1 MIQYA
6 LAFAVVGGRRV
17 TKWQT
22 SDVPKLSEP
31 SDDLLV
37 QIVDDLGFTDPEKR
51 KLAKHHLSAHANS
64 FALGRYLQRVYPTV
78 HQDAATFREISDA
91 LKVVADK
98 MQALN
103 PMMSAAIAEAW
114 RQRRVG
120 DDGKLSF
127 GELQAELGEL
137 QMLAEQVGRA
147 KFSNKQR
154 DEVLRNAIGGLMLL
168 LEKLTGKRTTVRKRD
183 SDLGLPPEL
192 SSPEARTI
200 GRLLRVTEPDLEDT
214 TIVNVITAIR
224 RKVGNGPLD
233 EFEHQ
238 LVLGGQVTHF

>member
-6 LAFAVVGGRRV
+6 LAFAVVGERRV

-22 SDVPKLSEP
+22 SDAPKLSEP

-37 QIVDDLGFTDPEKR
+37 QIVDDLGITDPEKR
-51 KLAKHHLSAHANS
+51 KLAKHQLSAHAKS
-64 FALGRYLQRVYPTV
+64 FALGRYVQGVYPTV

-98 MQALN
+98 IQALN
-103 PMMSAAIAEAW
+103 PMMSVAIAEAW
-114 RQRRVG
+114 RQQRGADNSIR
-120 DDGKLSF
+120 SF
-127 GELQAELGEL
+127 GELQADLGKL
-137 QMLAEQVGRA
+137 QILAEQVGRA

-154 DEVLRNAIGGLMLL
+154 DEVLRNSIGGQMLL
-168 LEKLTGKRTTVRKRD
+168 LEKLTGKRATVRKRD
-183 SDLGLPPEL
+183 SDLELPPEL
-192 SSPEARTI
+192 NSPEARTI

-224 RKVGNGPLD
+224 RNAGNGPLN

-238 LVLGGQVTHF
+238 LFLGGQVTHF

>member
-1 MIQYA
+1 M
-6 LAFAVVGGRRV
+6 
-17 TKWQT
+17 TKRQT
-22 SDVPKLSEP
+22 SDGPKPSEP
-31 SDDLLV
+31 SDDLLGQV
-37 QIVDDLGFTDPEKR
+37 VDDLGITDPRKQ

-64 FALGRYLQRVYPTV
+64 FALGRYIQRLYPTV
-78 HQDAATFREISDA
+78 HEDAASVREISDA
-91 LKVVADK
+91 LKAVAVK

-114 RQRRVG
+114 RQQKVD
-120 DDGKLSF
+120 DDGIRPF
-127 GELQAELGEL
+127 GELQVDLGKL

-168 LEKLTGKRTTVRKRD
+168 LEKLTGKRATVRRRD

-238 LVLGGQVTHF
+238 LLLGGQVTHF